1 MMRDSGRVVGYSEV
15 GRKRASGRSMDD
27 LLQADFWPVEG
38 FNIRLKTVFLKTDY
52 FWVARYFFPTE
63 ENATF
68 NLQLRL
74 RQ

>member
-1 MMRDSGRVVGYSEV
+1 
-15 GRKRASGRSMDD
+15 MDD